1 MIGTEIGQTTPERI
15 TVRGFDLANDLI
27 GRIDFVDMLMLVA
40 LGRKSQGNEKEMLNA
55 ILVTV
60 TDHGLTPS
68 ALAARLTFTGAPEAP
83 QAAIAAGLLGAGS
96 VFLGAMQ
103 NAGELLT
110 EAARDLTDRSTDE
123 AVAARAGEFARQR
136 RAARLP
142 LYGLGHNIHVDGD
155 PRIPALRAVSER
167 CGYFGIHW
175 RLLLALDAATPGVYG
190 RRLPAN
196 TAGAV
201 GAMILAMGLPVH
213 MARGLALVGRCAGLL
228 GHLIEEEEKPTGQE
242 LWALVLEQDE
252 RNALPSR
259 VGQPVRPSARTA
271 KE

>member
-1 MIGTEIGQTTPERI
+1 MITTEIGQTTVDKI
-15 TVRGFDLANDLI
+15 TVRGHDLANELI
-27 GRIDFVDMLMLVA
+27 GKIDFIDMMMLVILDRQCSLA
-40 LGRKSQGNEKEMLNA
+40 EKDMINT

-68 ALAARLTFTGAPEAP
+68 ALAARLTYTGAPEAP

-103 NAGELLT
+103 NAAEML
-110 EAARDLTDRSTDE
+110 AAAVDGVSETATDDE
-123 AVAARAGEFARQR
+123 VAAHAAAFVAKR

-142 LYGLGHNIHVDGD
+142 LHGLGHNIHVHGD
-155 PRIPALRAVSER
+155 PRIPALQAVSER
-167 CGYFGIHW
+167 NGYYGVHW
-175 RLLLALDAATPGVYG
+175 RMLLAIDDVTPQVYS

-201 GAMILAMGLPVH
+201 GAMILAMGLPLH

-228 GHLIEEEEKPTGQE
+228 GHLIEEEEHPTGQE
-242 LWALVLEQDE
+242 LWSLVLQQDS
-252 RNALPSR
+252 RNVMPS
-259 VGQPVRPSARTA
+259 PRTA
-271 KE
+271 ASTVAAQ

>member
-1 MIGTEIGQTTPERI
+1 MIRTEIGQTTPERI
-15 TVRGFDLANDLI
+15 TVRGHDLAAELI
-27 GRIDFVDMLMLVA
+27 GQIDFVDMMMLVI
-40 LGRKSQGNEKEMLNA
+40 LGRRCEGNEKDMLNT

-83 QAAIAAGLLGAGS
+83 QAAVAAGLLGAGS

-103 NAGELLT
+103 DAAQLLR
-110 EAARDLTDRSTDE
+110 EAADGMAEDAQDGE
-123 AVAARAGEFARQR
+123 VAARAKEFTQQR
-136 RAARLP
+136 RAARHP
-142 LYGLGHNIHVDGD
+142 MYGLGHNIHVNGD

-167 CGYFGIHW
+167 CGYDGLHW
-175 RLLLALDAATPGVYG
+175 RMLLALEAATADFYP

-201 GAMILAMGLPVH
+201 AAMILAMGLPLH

-228 GHLIEEEEKPTGQE
+228 GHIVEEEEHPTGQE
-242 LWALVLEQDE
+242 LWALVLAQDE

-259 VGQPVRPSARTA
+259 R
-271 KE
+271 